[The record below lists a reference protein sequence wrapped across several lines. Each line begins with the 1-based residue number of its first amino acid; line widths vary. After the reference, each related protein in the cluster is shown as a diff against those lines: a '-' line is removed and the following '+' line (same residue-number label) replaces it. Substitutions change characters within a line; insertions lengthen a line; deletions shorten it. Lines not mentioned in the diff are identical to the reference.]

1 MISIRTNECLCATIL
16 FMKGKLKIIAA
27 SFVGTTAFWCLAIVV
42 TFLCLGQETNVDVIH
57 NGVTQGFSDLI
68 AARNT
73 ESQPVTFT
81 VEELP
86 TNRLSSD
93 TPKVVLMER
102 ELPPQGVFW
111 IGIKQTKP
119 GSK

>member
-1 MISIRTNECLCATIL
+1 
-16 FMKGKLKIIAA
+16 MKGKLKIIAA
-27 SFVGTTAFWCLAIVV
+27 TFVATTAFWCLAIVIIV
-42 TFLCLGQETNVDVIH
+42 MSFGQETNVDVIH
-57 NGVTQGFSDLI
+57 YAATQGFSDLI

-73 ESQPVTFT
+73 EPQPVTFT
-81 VEELP
+81 VTELP
-86 TNRLSSD
+86 TNQLSSD
-93 TPKVVLMER
+93 TPKLVLLER